1 MNSVDTPA
9 FKKVF
14 ESTALNDG
22 LYFFLQLIYRQ
33 YPEDAFH
40 YIIALAIKEKK
51 TDEEI
56 YKEVLK
62 GLPEIKPFLQWLNYT
77 LPGIQKTR
85 KELRRQLQ
93 RVLNNTKEIN
103 GYLEAGSKGNYL
115 KAIPKGIKIKGH
127 VNVMDDV
134 VPAPSIK
141 GMMERGRF
149 GKAGHFIPLNYNA
162 VSTIHPESI
171 DVATCYEGLHHCPE
185 DRLNEFITGIHRV
198 LRPGGF
204 FILREYD
211 VKTPDMQM
219 FADIIHTVMS
229 AATNIPW
236 KQQAQE
242 LRNFRPAE
250 EWSNI
255 ICSYGF
261 EDLGYRILQEKDPTI
276 NTLMVFRKG

>member
-40 YIIALAIKEKK
+40 YIMALAIKEKK
-51 TDEEI
+51 TDEDI
-56 YKEVLK
+56 YRETQKH
-62 GLPEIKPFLQWLNYT
+62 LPEIKPFLQWLKYT

-85 KELRRQLQ
+85 KVLRSQLQ
-93 RVLNNTKEIN
+93 QALKGVKEIN
-103 GYLEAGSKGNYL
+103 GYLEVASGGNYL
-115 KAIPKGIKIKGH
+115 KAIPKGVKVKGN
-127 VNVMDDV
+127 VYVMDDV
-134 VPAPSIK
+134 VPASSLK
-141 GMMERGRF
+141 GMLERGRV

-162 VSTIHPESI
+162 VSTIPPESI
-171 DVATCYEGLHHCPE
+171 ELATCYEGLHHCPE
-185 DRLNEFITGIHRV
+185 ERLEEFINGIHRV
-198 LRPGGF
+198 LKPGGLF
-204 FILREYD
+204 VLREYD
-211 VKTPDMQM
+211 IKTHDMQL
-219 FADIIHTVMS
+219 FANIIHTVMS

-242 LRNFRPAE
+242 LRNFRPVE

-261 EDLGYRILQEKDPTI
+261 EDLGYRLLQEKDPTM
-276 NTLMVFRKG
+276 NTLMVFRRI